1 MRAEFTIPG
10 APQGKGRPRFSS
22 YGGRVHTRTPEQTV
36 LYENL
41 VRTEY
46 QRQCG
51 ETRFPD
57 GKALHVEIRAYFEIP
72 KSVSKKK
79 RAAMIAGL
87 EQPVK
92 KPDLDNIA
100 KCVLDSLNGIAYRDD
115 SQVAELLISKF
126 YGETPRVKVWI
137 SGEEDLT

>member
-1 MRAEFTIPG
+1 MRAEFEIPG
-10 APQGKGRPRFSS
+10 PPQGKGRPRFSS

-41 VRTEY
+41 VKTEY
-46 QRQCG
+46 QRQC
-51 ETRFPD
+51 EDIRFPD
-57 GKALHVEIRAYFEIP
+57 GTPLFVKIIAFYEIP

-79 RAAMIAGL
+79 R
-87 EQPVK
+87 EQMLNGEIVPLK

-115 SQVAELLISKF
+115 SQVVELTIRK
-126 YGETPRVKVWI
+126 YYDDIPRVEVWI
-137 SGEEDLT
+137 SGEGEE